1 METIMISN
9 NKIASTNI
17 VLSILLVLGI
27 TYHYFYNQS
36 PIQIER
42 LGHLGFWLAILL
54 SIINIGLGLKL
65 MKNKTGIAS
74 SFVTLIIAVIILI
87 IALFSLF
94 HWGL

>member
-1 METIMISN
+1 MIIN

-17 VLSILLVLGI
+17 VLSILLLLGI

-65 MKNKTGIAS
+65 MKNLTGNVS
-74 SFVTLIIAVIILI
+74 GFVSFMIAVIILF

-94 HWGL
+94 YWGSP